1 MKIGDLVR
9 DIEDSELGIVAEL
22 ITRVNG
28 VSDLIKVLRFC
39 GRYDNMWIEEM
50 EVIA

>member
-9 DIEDSELGIVAEL
+9 DIEDSELGIVVGFGKE
-22 ITRVNG
+22 
-28 VSDLIKVLRFC
+28 SEELIKVLRFC
-39 GRYDNMWIEEM
+39 GRYDDMWIEEM